1 MCVFAYCYSTAVPD
15 RRGWHPLPA
24 PRALA
29 ELPLQAALARTPQL
43 AGVWVLALIRSRG
56 LEEIELVPLG
66 ELATG
71 APALCEQ
78 LIRAVHSDAALE
90 RLGAEQVWAL
100 SGARN
105 AAEAVQALGLLRE
118 ILSEELLRELAA
130 PSPRQAADLCE
141 RVAHV
146 CAVVL
151 EAALGERTHAPALSP
166 QAPLQ
171 DEGAGRAQDVTA
183 GTGTGAG
190 ALREA
195 GRALIVDELESAVS
209 SPASAEPGGEAP
221 APAAGDEADSIAIR
235 DERGERA
242 AVAWL
247 AAIARQLER
256 YEADRLPFAVLLV
269 ELREIERLRLETS
282 PAELAALG
290 AELERVLAAELYG
303 TGGSGEPMSRGRPPW
318 TGALTPQRPGRCWLH
333 APGTDRRGAR
343 ALADR
348 LVRAV
353 LAGVSH
359 RGRPLEAIV
368 GIAVCPQDGR
378 QAAALA
384 AHADI
389 DLHAARA
396 ARPG

>member
-29 ELPLQAALARTPQL
+29 ELPLQAALARTPRL
-43 AGVWVLALIRSRG
+43 AGVWVLALIRSRS

-66 ELATG
+66 ELAIG

-78 LIRAVHSDAALE
+78 LIRAVHSDTALE

-118 ILSEELLRELAA
+118 ILSEELLRELAT

-171 DEGAGRAQDVTA
+171 DEGAGRAQDVSA
-183 GTGTGAG
+183 GAG

-195 GRALIVDELESAVS
+195 GRALIVDELASAVP
-209 SPASAEPGGEAP
+209 SPPSAEPGGEAP
-221 APAAGDEADSIAIR
+221 APAAGDEAVSIAIR

-256 YEADRLPFAVLLV
+256 YEADRLPFAVLLL

-303 TGGSGEPMSRGRPPW
+303 TGGSVEPMSRGRPPW
-318 TGALTPQRPGRCWLH
+318 TGSLTPQRPGRCWLQ

-353 LAGVSH
+353 LAEVSH
-359 RGRPLEAIV
+359 RGRPLEALV

>member
-1 MCVFAYCYSTAVPD
+1 VCVFAYCYSTAVPD

-43 AGVWVLALIRSRG
+43 AGVWVLALIRSRS
-56 LEEIELVPLG
+56 LEEIELVQLG
-66 ELATG
+66 ELAIG

-78 LIRAVHSDAALE
+78 LIRAVHADTALE

-118 ILSEELLRELAA
+118 ILSEELLRELAT

-151 EAALGERTHAPALSP
+151 EAALGEPTHAPALSP
-166 QAPLQ
+166 RAPLQ
-171 DEGAGRAQDVTA
+171 DKGAGRAQDVTA
-183 GTGTGAG
+183 S

-195 GRALIVDELESAVS
+195 GRALIVDELASAVP
-209 SPASAEPGGEAP
+209 SPPSAEPGGEAP
-221 APAAGDEADSIAIR
+221 APAAGDEAVSIAIR

-256 YEADRLPFAVLLV
+256 YEADRLPFAVLL
-269 ELREIERLRLETS
+269 L
-282 PAELAALG
+282 
-290 AELERVLAAELYG
+290 
-303 TGGSGEPMSRGRPPW
+303 
-318 TGALTPQRPGRCWLH
+318 
-333 APGTDRRGAR
+333 
-343 ALADR
+343 
-348 LVRAV
+348 
-353 LAGVSH
+353 
-359 RGRPLEAIV
+359 
-368 GIAVCPQDGR
+368 
-378 QAAALA
+378 
-384 AHADI
+384 
-389 DLHAARA
+389 
-396 ARPG
+396 